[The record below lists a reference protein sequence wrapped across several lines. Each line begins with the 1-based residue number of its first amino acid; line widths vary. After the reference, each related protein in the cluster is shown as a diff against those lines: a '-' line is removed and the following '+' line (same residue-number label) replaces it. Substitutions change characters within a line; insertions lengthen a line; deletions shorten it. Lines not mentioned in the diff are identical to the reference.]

1 MSRNNLLPLSV
12 LVLAL
17 AGCASQGS
25 AQGAG
30 KGSGG
35 SSAVASAAIAAAVA
49 DPARPEADRARDADR
64 KPAEL
69 IAFAGIKPGTRMSE
83 FMPGGG
89 YFTRIFS
96 KVVGEKGAVYALV
109 PARAASA
116 PANAPDFAAPI
127 NALAADPNYRNVHV
141 MFLDATVAQPK
152 VDPVDL
158 VWTSLNYHDMHNRP
172 NADLVSF
179 NKRMLDALKPGGLYI
194 VVDHAAQAGSGA
206 RDTGTLHRIDPAL
219 VKSEVLA
226 AGFEFVEESNLLRNP
241 ADPKDKG
248 VREALRGKTD
258 QFIYKFRKPKK

>member
-1 MSRNNLLPLSV
+1 MSRNNLLPLGV

-25 AQGAG
+25 TQESAKGAG
-30 KGSGG
+30 GA
-35 SSAVASAAIAAAVA
+35 SAVIAAAVA
-49 DPARPEADRARDADR
+49 DPARPEADRARDVDR

-69 IAFAGIKPGTRMSE
+69 IAFAGIKPGTRIGE

-109 PARAASA
+109 PARAANA
-116 PANAPDFAAPI
+116 PAGAPDMAAPM
-127 NALAADPNYRNVHV
+127 NALAADANYHNVHV
-141 MFLDATVAQPK
+141 MSVGTPFKDAGVA
-152 VDPVDL
+152 PVDI
-158 VWTSLNYHDMHNRP
+158 VWTSLNYHDLHNRP
-172 NADLVSF
+172 NADLMVF
-179 NKRMLDALKPGGLYI
+179 NKQMMDALKPGGLYI
-194 VVDHAAQAGSGA
+194 VIDHAAAAGSGG

-241 ADPKDKG
+241 ADTKDKG
-248 VREALRGKTD
+248 VREVPRGKSD
-258 QFIYKFRKPKK
+258 QFVYKFRKPKK